1 MSALQRLRFF
11 RPPCALAACV
21 CLTFAFQPNP
31 AGEADAAFYEPGP
44 EYRLIKQHKPVTN
57 RIHTLRVA
65 LASGAVH
72 PTVIVAPDPDGKG
85 PAEAALTSPLQLA
98 REPGLVAFVNANPWD
113 SLPDAAGRRN
123 RRWHAG
129 QPVDIQGLAVSAG
142 RMRSPPQPGYPA
154 VWADAAGR
162 WHFEDPPPDARPVEG
177 LAGFQIILRQ
187 GAVAVP
193 AGGPR
198 HPRTAIGADRSGQT
212 LWLVVVD
219 GRQPGF
225 SEGMTLEELARQMA
239 ELGCW
244 RATNLDGGGSSVMA
258 QADSEGRWRVVNSPS
273 DRSLGLIQSVR
284 PVPVLLAIR
293 RSPAGGAAPADGR

>member
-1 MSALQRLRFF
+1 MNALQPARFF
-11 RPPCALAACV
+11 RPSYALAAGV
-21 CLTFAFQPNP
+21 CLTFAIRPHQ
-31 AGEADAAFYEPGP
+31 AGEADAAFHEPGL
-44 EYRLIKQHKPVTN
+44 EYRLIEQHEPVTN
-57 RIHTLRVA
+57 RIHTLRIA
-65 LASGAVH
+65 PASGAVR
-72 PTVIVAPDPDGKG
+72 PTVIVAPDPDGEG
-85 PAEAALTSPLQLA
+85 PAEAALTPPLQLA
-98 REPGLVAFVNANPWD
+98 REPGLIAFVNANPWD
-113 SLPDAAGRRN
+113 SLPDEQGRRN

-142 RMRSPPQPGYPA
+142 RVRSPPEPGYPA
-154 VWADAAGR
+154 AWADAAGR
-162 WHFEDPPPDARPVEG
+162 WHFDAPPPDARPVEG
-177 LAGFQIILRQ
+177 LAGFQVILRR
-187 GAVAVP
+187 GAVAVA

-212 LWLVVVD
+212 LWLMVVD

-258 QADSEGRWRVVNSPS
+258 LADSEGRWRVVNSPS